1 MGWMLLLCLR
11 CRPCWRMSSRGAGS
25 LLGGRGCC
33 VVVAPPL
40 ASPFV
45 VWGLLFVV
53 ECDVLWRR
61 G

>member
-11 CRPCWRMSSRGAGS
+11 CRPCWRMSSS
-25 LLGGRGCC
+25 FPTGGRGRR
-33 VVVAPPL
+33 VWRLRPL
-40 ASPFV
+40 GRRV
-45 VWGLLFVV
+45 LFVL